1 MHANKRVES
10 AAYKSYNETIFM
22 FYTLSSTV
30 VLVKLKLTTLFFLM
44 FRFHLNYRFIY
55 YSSGIEFKS
64 RSFWSGIVQ
73 HLVAWNSLY
82 WFGCSYIPQL
92 YTSICWVVI
101 KLERLLVSIVVATIL
116 VNLTIHKD
124 AFKIFRGSFVRYC
137 FITLLQT
144 WIV

>member
-1 MHANKRVES
+1 MRPFSCFIICPVLLFWLSWNKLHC
-10 AAYKSYNETIFM
+10 KSWFL
-22 FYTLSSTV
+22 TLSSTE
-30 VLVKLKLTTLFFLM
+30 FFLM
-44 FRFHLNYRFIY
+44 FRFHLNKRLIY

-116 VNLTIHKD
+116 VNLTIHKG

-144 WIV
+144 WII

>member
-1 MHANKRVES
+1 MRPFSCVKLCPVLLFWLSWNKLHC
-10 AAYKSYNETIFM
+10 KSWFL
-22 FYTLSSTV
+22 TLSSIE
-30 VLVKLKLTTLFFLM
+30 FFLM

-82 WFGCSYIPQL
+82 WFECRYIPQL
-92 YTSICWVVI
+92 YTSICWIVI
-101 KLERLLVSIVVATIL
+101 KLEKLLVSIVMATIL

-124 AFKIFRGSFVRYC
+124 AFKIFRGSFFRYG